1 MKLGPHPFTLRQ
13 LQYVVAVAEHA
24 SFRRAAKACGVSQP
38 SLSAQLAQVEDTLG
52 VALFERGRGRVV
64 VTAAGQALVP
74 RARALLLDA
83 DGLLDA
89 AVRLSDPLAGPLRL
103 GIIPTFGPYLL
114 PELAPALRDALPQ
127 LSISWVEDKTEA
139 LVRLLAAGELDG
151 ALVALEAE
159 LPDLEH
165 EVVGTDPFVLAVPPA
180 HPLGRGRGPV
190 TLDALEGEPV
200 LLLDD
205 GHCFRNQA
213 LAVCAKAGAQEL
225 ALRATS
231 LPTLVQMVAGGP
243 GITLLPRM
251 AVTLEN
257 RRGGL
262 RLRRFAA
269 QAPARTVVLAW
280 RRRSALVR
288 TLHPVA
294 DVLRRA
300 YRAFAGGRPPTG
312 V

>member
-1 MKLGPHPFTLRQ
+1 MRTRYGESAERALRS
-13 LQYVVAVAEHA
+13 A
-24 SFRRAAKACGVSQP
+24 S
-38 SLSAQLAQVEDTLG
+38 
-52 VALFERGRGRVV
+52 
-64 VTAAGQALVP
+64 AAGPARQA
-74 RARALLLDA
+74 
-83 DGLLDA
+83 G
-89 AVRLSDPLAGPLRL
+89 DPLAATLRL
-103 GIIPTFGPYLL
+103 GVIPTVSPYLL
-114 PELAPALRDALPQ
+114 PPLSTRLRRRHPRLKAL
-127 LSISWVEDKTEA
+127 WVEDKTEA

-231 LPTLVQMVAGGP
+231 LPTLVQMVAGGA

-300 YRAFAGGRPPTG
+300 YRAFARGRPPTG
-312 V
+312 A